1 MSIYLSKRRSQNG
14 QKKGAFACIFKTKRQ
29 KHRPGLANSR
39 FVCFF
44 WLLSFFLS
52 ESCCAPPHKSIR
64 SINLMKYKIYLLG
77 NASEM
82 QLNWN
87 DSLNDV
93 STIRTSFDF
102 YINVRSMYHNDFGSH
117 QCQGKKCLFS
127 FQTVS
132 NICRH
137 GFVSKWFIW
146 LSANNTRHLID
157 SAAYNEMNKSNNSSA
172 RIGCFSLSVP
182 EELHVILSISDH
194 FIESQTVIIMIYLTI
209 SPFPF
214 SSTRKTKPIDA
225 FTFITIDKYTIVLK
239 WISIKKE
246 IVHDIATS
254 RNQNEPE
261 VKKNIHKI

>member
-1 MSIYLSKRRSQNG
+1 ME
-14 QKKGAFACIFKTKRQ
+14 A
-29 KHRPGLANSR
+29 
-39 FVCFF
+39 
-44 WLLSFFLS
+44 
-52 ESCCAPPHKSIR
+52 
-64 SINLMKYKIYLLG
+64 
-77 NASEM
+77 
-82 QLNWN
+82 
-87 DSLNDV
+87 
-93 STIRTSFDF
+93 
-102 YINVRSMYHNDFGSH
+102 INVRKEKY
-117 QCQGKKCLFS
+117 LFS

-172 RIGCFSLSVP
+172 RIGWFSLSVP
-182 EELHVILSISDH
+182 KELHVISSISDH

-209 SPFPF
+209 SPFSF

-225 FTFITIDKYTIVLK
+225 FTFITIDKYTIVHK

-261 VKKNIHKI
+261 VKKTYIKFKLK